1 MSPLEKNIIDS
12 LHLLSN
18 EAKAKARIILGEKPS
33 YTKKQKA
40 VTEEDVRMAI
50 YKSLKL

>member
-12 LHLLSN
+12 LYLLSD
-18 EAKAKARIILGEKPS
+18 EAKSKARLLLGEKPS
-33 YTKKQKA
+33 SYKQTKA
-40 VTEEDVRMAI
+40 ITDEDVRMAI